1 MVVVVVRYNLMV
13 FVLKEVVI
21 KKMIDLEEEEKDFF
35 LKEVKL
41 FLFLKYLNIVWNVY
55 FFISYNVGV
64 YVFWFFF
71 VDRYYKVYL
80 LKEFLFEFFG
90 GDFN

>member
-64 YVFWFFF
+64 YVF
-71 VDRYYKVYL
+71 
-80 LKEFLFEFFG
+80 
-90 GDFN
+90 